1 MPARQ
6 LRQQLPDV
14 LFVAD
19 EIVIDDK
26 NGPSPTE
33 RLKRVKFGEHL
44 LIALGSRH
52 APINLDDVAKLARER
67 TAPRVLDGH
76 CAVTLKVR
84 QVKVGHRRGGEW
96 RPLGGLI
103 RSLGL
108 APGEVCNELRQ
119 RRFSFAEKNV
129 IGIRQV
135 FNRRRNVRA
144 AEDDAFAFR
153 FASFHHLF

>member
-1 MPARQ
+1 
-6 LRQQLPDV
+6 DV
-14 LFVAD
+14 LLSAD
-19 EIVIDDK
+19 EIVINDK
-26 NGPSPTE
+26 DGPSPTACI
-33 RLKRVKFGEHL
+33 KRVKLGQHL

-52 APINLDDVAKLARER
+52 APVNLDDVAKLARER

-108 APGEVCNELRQ
+108 AAGEGCNELRQ

-129 IGIRQV
+129 IGMRQV
-135 FNRRRNVRA
+135 LNRRSN
-144 AEDDAFAFR
+144 
-153 FASFHHLF
+153 

>member
-1 MPARQ
+1 MGQ

-14 LFVAD
+14 LLIAD

-26 NGPSPTE
+26 DGPSPSQRLE
-33 RLKRVKFGEHL
+33 RVEFGEHL

-52 APINLDDVAKLARER
+52 APVNLDDVAKLARER

-76 CAVTLKVR
+76 CAVTLKIR

-103 RSLGL
+103 RALGF
-108 APGEVCNELRQ
+108 APGEVFDKLRQ
-119 RRFSFAEKNV
+119 SRFSFAEKNV

-135 FNRRRNVRA
+135 FNRRGNVGA